1 MIRIGVPVEIKVVKN
16 ILTKQDMRKVILAMQ
31 MSLDGFIEGPNGE
44 MDWLVGSEEDWKEM
58 FKDLE
63 SVDTPLLGRKMYP
76 GYAAYWRSFLTN
88 VSSPKDDLRYAKLA
102 DKSQHIVFSKTLT
115 TVKWKNTRIAID
127 PLAEINQLKKQPGND
142 IVIWGGSELAAT
154 FINLA
159 LVDRYRI
166 TLNPTI
172 LGGGKPMF
180 NNISQRRKLKLLESR
195 PMKSGATILWYE
207 DTK

>member
-1 MIRIGVPVEIKVVKN
+1 
-16 ILTKQDMRKVILAMQ
+16 MRKVILAME

-44 MDWLVGSEEDWKEM
+44 TDWLVNSEEDWKEM

-63 SVDTPLLGRKMYP
+63 SVDTYLLGRKMYP
-76 GYAAYWRSFLTN
+76 GYTDYWRSVLTN
-88 VSSPKDDLRYAKLA
+88 VSSPKDELRYAKLA

-115 TVKWKNTRIAID
+115 TVEWKNTRIAVD
-127 PLAEINQLKKQPGND
+127 PLAEINQLKKQPGKD
-142 IVIWGGSELAAT
+142 MVIWGGAELAAT
-154 FINLA
+154 FINLG
-159 LVDRYRI
+159 LIDRYRI

-180 NNISQRRKLKLLESR
+180 NNMSQRRKLKLLESR

-207 DTK
+207 GTK

>member
-1 MIRIGVPVEIKVVKN
+1 MIRIGVAVEIKVVKN
-16 ILTKQDMRKVILAMQ
+16 KITKQAMRKVILAMQ

-44 MDWLVGSEEDWKEM
+44 MDWLVNSEEDWKEM

-63 SVDTPLLGRKMYP
+63 SVDTYLLGRKMYP
-76 GYAAYWRSFLTN
+76 IYTAYWRSVLTN
-88 VSSPKDDLRYAKLA
+88 ESSPKAELRYAKLA

-115 TVKWKNTRIAID
+115 TVEWKNTRIAVD
-127 PLAEINQLKKQPGND
+127 PLAEINQLKIQPGKD
-142 IVIWGGSELAAT
+142 MVIWGGAELAAT
-154 FINLA
+154 FINLG

-195 PMKSGATILWYE
+195 PMKSGATIL
-207 DTK
+207 

>member
-1 MIRIGVPVEIKVVKN
+1 
-16 ILTKQDMRKVILAMQ
+16 MRKIILAME

-44 MDWLVGSEEDWKEM
+44 MDWLINKEEDWKEM

-63 SVDTPLLGRKMYP
+63 SVDTYLLGRKMYP
-76 GYAAYWRSFLTN
+76 GYAAYWRSALTN
-88 VSSPKDDLRYAKLA
+88 ESSPKDELRYAKLA

-115 TVKWKNTRIAID
+115 TVEWKNTRIATD
-127 PLAEINQLKKQPGND
+127 PLAEINQLKKQPGKD
-142 IVIWGGSELAAT
+142 MVIWGGAELAAT
-154 FINLA
+154 LINLG

-180 NNISQRRKLKLLESR
+180 NNIAQRRKLKLLESR

>member
-1 MIRIGVPVEIKVVKN
+1 
-16 ILTKQDMRKVILAMQ
+16 MRKVILAME

-44 MDWLVGSEEDWKEM
+44 MDWLVNSEEDWKEM

-63 SVDTPLLGRKMYP
+63 SVDTYLLGRKMYP
-76 GYAAYWRSFLTN
+76 GYTDYWRSILTN
-88 VSSPKDDLRYAKLA
+88 ESSPKDELRYAKLA

-115 TVKWKNTRIAID
+115 TVEWKNTRIAVD
-127 PLAEINQLKKQPGND
+127 PLAEINQLKKQPGKD
-142 IVIWGGSELAAT
+142 MVIWGGAELAAT
-154 FINLA
+154 CINLG

-207 DTK
+207 DTNRKSDINKIIHNPQQQ